1 MVWLS
6 QTLLVVPPDIVFVFF
21 LLFYF
26 VSVGSPGMASIV
38 DTFVDSPSVAL
49 LDQCTKDQLLLIA
62 EKYEIEIL
70 DKRLKE
76 SVKGSLMAG
85 LLEQGMIQPV
95 GGVCRYCFEF

>member
-6 QTLLVVPPDIVFVFF
+6 QTLLVVPADIVFVFFF

-26 VSVGSPGMASIV
+26 VSVGSPGMASTV
-38 DTFVDSPSVAL
+38 DKFVDSPSVAL

-70 DKRLKE
+70 DKKLKE

-85 LLEQGMIQPV
+85 LLELLP
-95 GGVCRYCFEF
+95 